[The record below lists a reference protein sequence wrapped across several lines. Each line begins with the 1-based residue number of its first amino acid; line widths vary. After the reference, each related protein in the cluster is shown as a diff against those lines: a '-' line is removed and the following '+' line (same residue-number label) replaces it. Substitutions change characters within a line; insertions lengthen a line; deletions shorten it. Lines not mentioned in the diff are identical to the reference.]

1 VSGDESK
8 APVASRADAIRGRVE
23 AAFALV
29 ASALFGLGFGFN
41 YGVDNQVV
49 YLLGSLRKLDSRLF
63 ANDWL
68 VAHTTQYHP
77 AFHFLGALLLAI
89 DRRGWAIATGAVL
102 AAAAG
107 AAFCYLLVRKV
118 ARPGHALPA
127 FLLLLTFFTLTR
139 THSVQVSYAF
149 DYILQPSTLG
159 SLGLVAA
166 IAFFVAGR
174 WLASGISLAA
184 GGLFHANYAIL
195 GVGVFVLAHLLLGFS
210 TLKQRVLRQFA
221 PSALPLLLLA
231 PAVIKTM
238 GHASPAARTLFFNMR
253 APHHYVVLGHE
264 KDFLP
269 LIGFTLLGLAGAP
282 LLSRKGGN
290 GQRLLVIACAL
301 AGGMWLLGVLSIVGW
316 GTATQLF
323 PWRLAPFVEI
333 AFQAIFA
340 VAVIRAIAEPSAVRR
355 LTPATLAAGMTGLA
369 LLFFAFAKDKDRWPI
384 LLVGIVSL
392 AVVAQVVGLARRR
405 WRLGGASIPRWAS
418 MATVFAVSLLGFGSV
433 TRERL
438 EKLKPE
444 SNLLRGADT
453 MDAELYRFMRN
464 DTPVDSVFLTPPNV
478 EGMRYLGQRGIV
490 VDWKASPIVPSEF
503 MVWVDRLRDVT
514 GHPAFRGAGDLKG
527 YDTLDARRL
536 EFLREKYRVDYAV
549 VRRGREAVLQKP
561 PVFSNSR
568 WAVVD
573 LRPR

>member
-1 VSGDESK
+1 MSGDESK
-8 APVASRADAIRGRVE
+8 PPAAPRAETMLGRVE
-23 AAFALV
+23 AGFALV
-29 ASALFGLGFGFN
+29 ASAVFGLGFGFN

-49 YLLGSLRKLDSRLF
+49 YLLGSLRMLDSRLF

-118 ARPGHALPA
+118 ARPGHALAA

-184 GGLFHANYAIL
+184 GALFHANYAIL

-210 TLKQRVLRQFA
+210 TLKARALRQFA

-253 APHHYVVLGHE
+253 APHHYVVIGHE

-269 LIGFTLLGLAGAP
+269 LIGFTLLGIAGAP
-282 LLSRKGGN
+282 LLSRRGGT

-333 AFQAIFA
+333 AFQAIIA
-340 VAVIRAIAEPSAVRR
+340 VGVVRAIAEPTASRR
-355 LTPATLAAGMTGLA
+355 LTPASLAAGVTGLA
-369 LLFFAFAKDKDRWPI
+369 VLFLAFPKKDPWPLVLL
-384 LLVGIVSL
+384 GIVSL
-392 AVVAQVVGLARRR
+392 LVVAQLVERARAR

-418 MATVFAVSLLGFGSV
+418 AVAALAISLLAFGTV

-438 EKLKPE
+438 DKLKSE
-444 SNLLRGADT
+444 SNLLRGADA
-453 MDAELYRFMRN
+453 MDAELYRFMRS
-464 DTPVDSVFLTPPNV
+464 DTPVGSVFLTPPNV
-478 EGMRYLGQRGIV
+478 EGMRYQGQRAIV

-503 MVWVDRLRDVT
+503 MLWMDRLRDVT
-514 GHPAFRGAGDLKG
+514 GNAAFRGAGDLKG
-527 YDTLDARRL
+527 YDTIDARRL
-536 EFLREKYRVDYAV
+536 EFLREKYRIDYAV
-549 VRRGREAVLQKP
+549 VRRGREALLQKP
-561 PVFSNSR
+561 AVFSNSR

-573 LRPR
+573 LRAQ